1 MNDAPDSILFYSF
14 GALVLSLAGPSFVLF
29 PSVSPWGPS
38 MSREGV
44 HISEPTC
51 AFVSTRQPGSTF
63 LFSINTILVQD
74 FVANTLDGFYLLFG
88 RRPPKPSSLLIAL
101 TAARK
106 ATRRPASAREGFV
119 MDSEKTLLFLD
130 D

>member
-1 MNDAPDSILFYSF
+1 MNDAPDSILFYSL
-14 GALVLSLAGPSFVLF
+14 GALVLGLAGPSFVLF
-29 PSVSPWGPS
+29 PSVSLWGPS
-38 MSREGV
+38 MSRERV

-74 FVANTLDGFYLLFG
+74 FVANALDGFYLLFG
-88 RRPPKPSSLLIAL
+88 RRPPKPSLHITAVRK
-101 TAARK
+101 AARW
-106 ATRRPASAREGFV
+106 PASAREGFV